1 MKFSKIIFLT
11 AAFFVF
17 IIGCI
22 SEPSVKSSDSK
33 TIKTECTFALL
44 KDSSSVN
51 WTAFKTNARVGVKG
65 HFDMFKVGFP
75 ENVSSP
81 VEALVGT
88 TFDIE
93 TKSVNTGDLVRDPKL
108 VQFFFNV
115 LTNGQIIKGSI
126 KSADGNEKE
135 GNGLINLMLNGI
147 EKEISYTYQI
157 KENSIYLKT
166 GINLDEWNGSD
177 AVKSLNTACYDLHTG
192 EDGVSKLWPDIEI
205 EVVAMLK
212 KDC

>member
-1 MKFSKIIFLT
+1 MKFSKIFFLT
-11 AAFFVF
+11 ATLFVF
-17 IIGCI
+17 ILGCN
-22 SEPSVKSSDSK
+22 SEPSTKSSNSK
-33 TIKTECTFALL
+33 SIETECTYSLL

-65 HFDMFKVGFP
+65 HFDEFKVGLP

-81 VEALVGT
+81 FEAIVGT
-88 TFDIE
+88 TFNIE

-108 VQFFFNV
+108 VQFFFNA
-115 LTNGQIIKGSI
+115 LTNGQIINGSI

-135 GNGLINLMLNGI
+135 GNGLIELLLNGMK
-147 EKEISYTYQI
+147 KEIPYTYKI
-157 KENSIYLKT
+157 EGNIIYLKT

-205 EVVAMLK
+205 EVIAMLK